1 MHTLLY
7 LKKCLIEEKLFKG
20 TPLKQIAQELGLSNS
35 YLSNFIDFVEGRQ
48 GSHEVK
54 FDTLLKIIKRY
65 CRNVKDIQDIIKD
78 FSTRATKPQNL
89 RMLLE
94 FADEHHDY
102 EFLAALINRCKESS
116 NRGLESISNLY
127 ELLYK
132 RKTSQIELKFY
143 REQLSVLKTDS
154 TSESDYLILILE
166 SYILYDMRS
175 YSLLKLNIELLD
187 SLIQKLDCE
196 KYLLHRYH
204 LRKEEI
210 KMRYFLMTNQQSECN
225 KVADG
230 IIESSDNERLIGSS
244 YYSKGLSN
252 LFYSFPEAVD
262 NLEKAEKIFKKL
274 QHTRTQEIVMHYIGL
289 AKCIHDKATQEDFP
303 RLTQLDQIYFAVK
316 TGKTQLAKEL
326 YKNLLQKN
334 TDQASKEKL
343 PFIILIKGLIENE
356 KDILWQ
362 SYAEYIKQGELLFSN
377 LPLLELE
384 KIGSTPFVLT

>member
-35 YLSNFIDFVEGRQ
+35 YLSNFIDFVEVKP

-102 EFLAALINRCKESS
+102 EFLASLINRCKESS

-132 RKTSQIELKFY
+132 RKTSQIELKYY

-175 YSLLKLNIELLD
+175 YNLLKLNIELLD

-210 KMRYFLMTNQQSECN
+210 KMRYFLMTNQRCECN
-225 KVADG
+225 KVADA

-244 YYSKGLSN
+244 YYSKGLSY
-252 LFYSFPEAVD
+252 LFFSFPETVD

-274 QHTRTQEIVMHYIGL
+274 QHFRNQEIVMHYIGL
-289 AKCIHDKATQEDFP
+289 AKCVHDKATMEDFP
-303 RLTQLDQIYFAVK
+303 NLTQLDQIYFAVK
-316 TGKTQLAKEL
+316 TGDIQLARDL
-326 YKNLLQKN
+326 YKNLLQN
-334 TDQASKEKL
+334 TDQVSKEKL
-343 PFIILIKGLIENE
+343 PFIIMIKGLIEKE

-362 SYAEYIKQGELLFSN
+362 SYAEYIKQGELLFSI

-384 KIGSTPFVLT
+384 KVGSTPFVLA